1 MSQPSSSIISADNA
15 EIKYKKA
22 LKEISKLISA
32 NRALRES
39 NDKTTRELKEKL
51 D

>member
-1 MSQPSSSIISADNA
+1 MSQPSSSIISGDNP

-32 NRALRES
+32 NRALR
-39 NDKTTRELKEKL
+39 
-51 D
+51 